1 MGLRGIP
8 EAVID
13 FEDMDVPPSSLVIPP
28 RGLKKGF
35 ADLMTAYNSQRVGAA
50 TVALGI
56 AQGAYQ
62 LALDWSEKRHQFG
75 RPINE
80 FQGLQWKLADMSIK
94 LSAAQALVYNAAR
107 SGEGGFPDMLL
118 AAQAK
123 VFTSESAIQVVN
135 DALQFFGAR
144 GYSRE
149 LPLERMAR
157 DVRMFTIGGG
167 TAEVLRNV
175 VAGALLKKKL
185 PQTRDGWSSAASRD

>member
-1 MGLRGIP
+1 MEL
-8 EAVID
+8 
-13 FEDMDVPPSSLVIPP
+13 PPSALVMPP

-35 ADLMTAYNSQRVGAA
+35 ADLMNAYNSQRVGAA

-56 AQGAYQ
+56 AEGAYQ
-62 LALDWSEKRHQFG
+62 LALDWSEERHQFG

-94 LSAAQALVYNAAR
+94 LRAAQALVYDAAR

-123 VFTSESAIQVVN
+123 VFTSENAIQVVN

-175 VAGALLKKKL
+175 VAGAILNKKL
-185 PQTRDGWSSAASRD
+185 PQTRDGWIKDGSPDGDETRPRRG

>member
-1 MGLRGIP
+1 
-8 EAVID
+8 
-13 FEDMDVPPSSLVIPP
+13 
-28 RGLKKGF
+28 
-35 ADLMTAYNSQRVGAA
+35 MTAYNSQRVGAA

-167 TAEVLRNV
+167 TAEVLRTV

-185 PQTRDGWSSAASRD
+185 PQTRDGWGKT